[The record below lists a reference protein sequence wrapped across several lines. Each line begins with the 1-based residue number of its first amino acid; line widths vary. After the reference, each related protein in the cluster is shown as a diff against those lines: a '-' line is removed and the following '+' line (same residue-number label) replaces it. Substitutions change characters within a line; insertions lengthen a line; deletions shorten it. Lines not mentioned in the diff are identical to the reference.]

1 MSLVLRFMRLIDR
14 YLFHQLLGPTLLAT
28 AALSAVAMLSQLLSG
43 LDILIDQRQS
53 AWVFAKIVVLAMP
66 QLIAMILP
74 VAALVATLVAMNR
87 LHTEQEIVICFSG
100 GMSRWR
106 VTAPAMRLA
115 GWLTLASLVLT
126 LWIQPFCYRALR
138 ATLDSVRTD
147 LAATMVK
154 PGHFTHPAAGLTVY
168 AQSIDD
174 DGAIHNLFIDRDDG
188 KGRDMTITAR
198 EGRLERRGGAPVL
211 VMRQGA
217 NQEFSAAGVLN
228 YLSFDEYV
236 FDLRP
241 LVGLGGR
248 IRYKLS
254 DRYLHELFFPDVRQ
268 PWEAANL
275 ARMLAEGHSR
285 LAGSL
290 YNIAFIFMGLAAVI
304 GGAFSRLGYGARM
317 AAVAAEALVVRT
329 VGFAIQTAAATTP
342 ALNVLQYGIPIAAVA
357 ASAVVLFRQ
366 RAGPAIAPPPHLATW
381 RMGRPA

>member
-1 MSLVLRFMRLIDR
+1 MRLIDR

-53 AWVFAKIVVLAMP
+53 AWVFAKIAVLAMP

-106 VTAPAMRLA
+106 VIAPAIRLA
-115 GWLTLASLVLT
+115 AWLTLACLVLT
-126 LWIQPFCYRALR
+126 LWIQPLSYRVLR
-138 ATLDSVRTD
+138 ATLDSVRAD
-147 LAATMVK
+147 LAATMIK
-154 PGHFTHPAAGLTVY
+154 PGRFSHPAAGLTVY

-174 DGAIHNLFIDRDDG
+174 EGDIHNLFIDREDG
-188 KGRDMTITAR
+188 RGHDITITAR

-211 VMRQGA
+211 VMRHGA
-217 NQEFSAAGVLN
+217 NQEFSAGGVLN

-241 LVGLGGR
+241 LIGLGGPV
-248 IRYKLS
+248 RYKLS
-254 DRYLHELFFPDVRQ
+254 DRYLHELLFPDRRQ

-275 ARMLAEGHSR
+275 SRMLAEAHSR
-285 LAGSL
+285 LAGPL
-290 YNIAFIFMGLAAVI
+290 YNIAFVYMALAAVI

-317 AAVAAEALVVRT
+317 AAVAAQALVART
-329 VGFAIQTAAATTP
+329 LGFAAQTAAATTP
-342 ALNVLQYGIPIAAVA
+342 ALNVLQYAIPIAAA
-357 ASAVVLFRQ
+357 ATAALVLFGQ
-366 RAGPAIAPPPHLATW
+366 RARPAVTAPGRLAAW
-381 RMGRPA
+381 RLGRPA